1 MYNVKSRERS
11 NEEHL
16 RMKKVIQYTYY
27 ILISISAI
35 LMLAGLIWGK
45 TDEFSRN
52 KQMEKMQVYPVG
64 NGGNRLYL
72 YCIYHV

>member
-52 KQMEKMQVYPVG
+52 KQMEKMQE
-64 NGGNRLYL
+64 NMQ
-72 YCIYHV
+72 H